1 MSELHRQ
8 SAALSKQKARLWL
21 LDGAV
26 ELIRKIRGREIDK
39 LEQAGGRHVR
49 AERDPVDQIG
59 GRLEDIGLAGQA
71 LQLNLELAVGVER
84 PRPELHGRTDREGG
98 RGSDAVVEPGLDRL
112 GLQRRGV

>member
-39 LEQAGGRHVR
+39 LEQAGGCHVR
-49 AERDPVDQIG
+49 VARDPVGQIG
-59 GRLEDIGLAGQA
+59 GRLECLAPAGQT
-71 LQLNLELAVGVER
+71 LQQKLQVTVGRER
-84 PRPELHGRTDREGG
+84 PRPELHARTDGEC
-98 RGSDAVVEPGLDRL
+98 SPCA
-112 GLQRRGV
+112 